1 MRVERLDSLK
11 YQASKWLLPALLVV
25 LTAVTNEAAPEQL
38 DKDQAE
44 SRLIE
49 VNRAIGD
56 LKRRLESS
64 RADQRKEQA
73 QLKQLDLAIQ
83 QASLDYRELDRQ
95 KAGHLQELTRLEEQQ
110 ELYLASIGERLDILA
125 EQVNAA
131 YRTSGQTRL
140 KLVLNQDDPEKLVRM
155 LAYYDYMNRA
165 QVKRISQL
173 KEALTTLEGMQQ
185 SIDRELQRIESVQM
199 EQKAV
204 LDELEQ
210 QREKR
215 NVLLAQLSDQIST
228 GESRLEELQQNQRD
242 LEALLERL
250 SDVLADIPPDLGD
263 RAGIAGRKG
272 RLPMPA
278 AGPVRHAFGQLR
290 VGGMHWQG
298 WLIGVN
304 RGTEVRSVAY
314 GRVAFADW
322 LRGYGLL
329 LIIDHGQGY
338 MSLYGHNESLLHD
351 VGSWV
356 EPGAIISVVGE
367 NPGNEQGLY
376 FELRRNGKAVDP
388 AAWVDR

>member
-1 MRVERLDSLK
+1 MNLERLDSLR
-11 YQASKWLLPALLVV
+11 YPASKWLLLALLLA
-25 LTAVTNEAAPEQL
+25 LTAAEDAAPEKL
-38 DKDQAE
+38 DKEQAE
-44 SRLIE
+44 SRLVE

-56 LKRRLESS
+56 LKERLESS

-83 QASLDYRELDRQ
+83 KASLAYRELDQR
-95 KAGHLQELTRLEEQQ
+95 KSEHLGELARLEEKRNA
-110 ELYLASIGERLDILA
+110 YLASMGERLDMLA

-131 YRTSGQTRL
+131 YRTSGQTRM
-140 KLVLNQDDPEKLVRM
+140 KLILNQNNPEKLGRM

-165 QVKRISQL
+165 QVSKISQL
-173 KEALTTLEGMQQ
+173 KVALTTLESMQQ

-199 EQKAV
+199 EQRAV

-210 QREKR
+210 QRDNR
-215 NVLLAQLSDQIST
+215 HILLSQLTDQIST
-228 GESRLEELQQNQRD
+228 GESRLKELQQNQKD
-242 LEALLERL
+242 LEALLARL

-263 RAGIAGRKG
+263 RAGITGRKG

-278 AGPVRHAFGQLR
+278 TGPVRHAYGQTR
-290 VGGMHWQG
+290 VGGMRWQG
-298 WLIGVN
+298 WLIGVD

-338 MSLYGHNESLLHD
+338 MSLYGHNESLLHE

-356 EPGAIISVVGE
+356 EPGEIISVVGD

-388 AAWVDR
+388 AAWLDR

>member
-1 MRVERLDSLK
+1 MKRLDFLK
-11 YQASKWLLPALLVV
+11 FQGSKWWPPFLLFV
-25 LTAVTNEAAPEQL
+25 LTVFAAEARPQQL
-38 DKDQAE
+38 NKEQAE

-83 QASLDYRELDRQ
+83 KASLDYRELDRQ
-95 KAGHLQELTRLEEQQ
+95 KAEHLLELGRLEEQRKS
-110 ELYLASIGERLDILA
+110 YLASIGERLEILA
-125 EQVNAA
+125 EQVNSA

-140 KLVLNQDDPEKLVRM
+140 KLVLNQDDPEKLGRM

-165 QVKRISQL
+165 QVKKISQL
-173 KEALTTLEGMQQ
+173 KEALITLEDMQQ

-204 LDELEQ
+204 LDELEL

-215 NVLLAQLSDQIST
+215 SILLAQLSDQIST
-228 GESRLEELQQNQRD
+228 GETRLNELQQNQRD

-263 RAGIAGRKG
+263 RAGIDRRKG

-278 AGPVRHAFGQLR
+278 AGPVRYAFGQTR
-290 VGGMHWQG
+290 AGGMRWQG
-298 WLIGVN
+298 WLIGVD

-338 MSLYGHNESLLHD
+338 MSLYGNNESLLHD

-356 EPGAIISVVGE
+356 EPGEVISEVGE

-376 FELRRNGKAVDP
+376 FELRKNGKAVDP

>member
-1 MRVERLDSLK
+1 VERLDPLK
-11 YQASKWLLPALLVV
+11 YQASKWLLPFLLIV
-25 LTAVTNEAAPEQL
+25 LTGVAEDAAPEQL
-38 DKDQAE
+38 DKGQAE

-83 QASLDYRELDRQ
+83 RASLDYRELDRQ
-95 KAGHLQELTRLEEQQ
+95 KTGHLEELTRLEEQRKS
-110 ELYLASIGERLDILA
+110 YLGSIGERLDVLG

-140 KLVLNQDDPEKLVRM
+140 KLVLNQDDPEKLGRM

-165 QVKRISQL
+165 QVKKISQL
-173 KEALTTLEGMQQ
+173 KEALSTLEGMQQ

-199 EQKAV
+199 EQRAV
-204 LDELEQ
+204 LVELEQ
-210 QREKR
+210 QRDKR
-215 NVLLAQLSDQIST
+215 NVLLVQLSDQIST
-228 GESRLEELQQNQRD
+228 GESRLKELQQNQRD
-242 LEALLERL
+242 LEALLEQL

-263 RAGIAGRKG
+263 RAGVAGRKG
-272 RLPMPA
+272 QLPMPA
-278 AGPVRHAFGQLR
+278 AGPVRHAFGQSR
-290 VGGMHWQG
+290 VGGMRWQG
-298 WLIGVN
+298 WLIGVD

-356 EPGAIISVVGE
+356 EPGEVVSVVGD